1 MTSMA
6 RARQPMG
13 QVIDKNVIEEL
24 LSLREDGDPELLVD
38 LIREFLE
45 HGPDHVEVVLRGLDD
60 QDFPQVE
67 RAALALK
74 GAAGNLGVL
83 KLHGTCE
90 RLRSA
95 SKQHELDELRQL
107 APALMQNFEEAFEAL
122 EQLLEVYG

>member
-1 MTSMA
+1 
-6 RARQPMG
+6 MG
-13 QVIDKNVIEEL
+13 QVIDKKVVEEL
-24 LSLREDGDPELLVD
+24 LSLGENGDPELLVQ

-45 HGPDHVEVVLRGLDD
+45 HGPDHVEVVLRGLEE
-60 QDFPQVE
+60 QDFDQVE

-83 KLHGTCE
+83 KLHSTCE

-95 SKQHELDELRQL
+95 SKQHELDELTHL
-107 APALMQNFEEAFEAL
+107 GPALRRSFEEAFEAL

>member
-1 MTSMA
+1 
-6 RARQPMG
+6 MG
-13 QVIDKNVIEEL
+13 QVIDNNVVEEL
-24 LSLREDGDPELLVD
+24 LALGEDGDAELLVD

-45 HGPDHVEVVLRGLDD
+45 HGPDQVEAVLQGLED
-60 QDFPQVE
+60 QDFSQVE

-74 GAAGNLGVL
+74 GSAGNLGVL

-90 RLRSA
+90 RLHSA

-107 APALMQNFEEAFEAL
+107 VPAVKRNFEEAFEAL